1 MKFGV
6 IQKIDILVIEIF
18 LVVRVVWHKNYAH

>member
-18 LVVRVVWHKNYAH
+18 LVVRVIWHKNYAH